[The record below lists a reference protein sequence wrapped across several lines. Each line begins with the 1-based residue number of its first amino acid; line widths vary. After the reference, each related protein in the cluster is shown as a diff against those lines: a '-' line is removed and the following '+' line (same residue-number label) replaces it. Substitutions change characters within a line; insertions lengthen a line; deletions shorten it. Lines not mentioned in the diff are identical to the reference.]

1 MGFFL
6 FVFWF
11 CCFFSRPLLLFCQK
25 TSIRVTKREHTS
37 AQKLNQIQWRMYYF
51 FKYKNLYI
59 YIDRYIYLW
68 EKWGESP
75 LFKCQKHICCYF
87 FSFKKVLFCYACL
100 FVCFFFLML
109 KENLKKHKNYPLLSV
124 YFTYFVDV
132 FLILFFFSN

>member
-100 FVCFFFLML
+100 FVFFSDVKGKFKETQKLSITIRLFYLFCWCIFDTIFFF
-109 KENLKKHKNYPLLSV
+109 
-124 YFTYFVDV
+124 
-132 FLILFFFSN
+132 